1 MLSNPERQEI
11 DEHTGKLIVGI
22 IALSLAAYTSQA
34 SLEIA
39 GERILSISESYY
51 IGGSAKYVFGGSLFA
66 IAAFLISYNGRSV
79 PQMIMSKIAA
89 IAAVGVAWFPCLCPH
104 DPPYTG
110 GSWIHGFSAG
120 VLFLILALFCYSFF
134 KRAKDKGSRQAIW
147 RKGIYAFCCAVIVL
161 SILILP
167 IDFWLGKIISS
178 KVERLVFYIEEVGL
192 VAFGIAWLVASRA
205 LPLITNRD
213 ERIKPFS

>member
-34 SLEIA
+34 SHEIS
-39 GERILSISESYY
+39 GKLIESISESYH
-51 IGGSAKYVFGGSLFA
+51 IGGSAKYLFGGSLFA

-89 IAAVGVAWFPCLCPH
+89 IAALGVAWFPCLCPT
-104 DPPYTG
+104 YTG

-120 VLFLILALFCYSFF
+120 ALFLILALFCYSFF
-134 KRAKDKGSRQAIW
+134 KRAKDKDSRQAMW
-147 RKGIYAFCCAVIVL
+147 RARIYACCCAAIVL

-167 IDFWLGKIISS
+167 IDFWLGKFISS